1 PPAAP
6 PDVDCA
12 GDHRIVMAA
21 AMLAT
26 RSPCVLRGA
35 DAVAKSYP
43 SFFDDYRRA
52 GGRAEPVA

>member
-1 PPAAP
+1 M
-6 PDVDCA
+6 DGA
-12 GDHRIVMAA
+12 GAHRIVMTA

-26 RSPCVLRGA
+26 RTPCLLRGS

-52 GGRAEPVA
+52 AGRAE